1 MVRFLNDSDQ
11 KPIGKTSTNN
21 GNHSFRCISCVH
33 HPTFHVPGCFQAS
46 SMASWPKAAHP
57 LEGYAI
63 SSVVW
68 MDPNKPH
75 LSEISDLYELCDIYI
90 YRYKYSYTST
100 CLSFHIVSIYLLYF
114 QKKYVSL
121 RDKWE
126 LITSFPLT
134 CSYLHHADNRLS
146 LSKFKASKAI
156 VTKAGSFG
164 GIISL
169 ANNTRCHQGNMNG
182 EAIGMQVWH

>member
-90 YRYKYSYTST
+90 YIDIN
-100 CLSFHIVSIYLLYF
+100 IVIPVRVYRFILFLYIYYISKKNMFLWETNESWSPAFLLPVHTF
-114 QKKYVSL
+114 TMQTIDSPCRSSRPL
-121 RDKWE
+121 R
-126 LITSFPLT
+126 P
-134 CSYLHHADNRLS
+134 
-146 LSKFKASKAI
+146 
-156 VTKAGSFG
+156 
-164 GIISL
+164 
-169 ANNTRCHQGNMNG
+169 
-182 EAIGMQVWH
+182 